1 MTALRW
7 REGAEGEEG
16 VQWDDADGRDGA
28 EWDGADGDGG
38 EPLRGRSPFGVPSQ
52 AFPTRQEHTERW
64 LALAAEIAAE
74 AGRISD
80 EPGPPPESTGE
91 LIVIGSGIETAGFSV
106 ADERVIEAADRVF
119 YCVADPATAV
129 WLKERRPDAYDL
141 YVLYDDAKLRH
152 VTYMQMTEAMLHFVR
167 RGMRVVAI
175 FYGHPGVFVL
185 STHRAIA
192 IARREGHRAVMRAGV
207 SALDT
212 MCADLGFDP
221 SQPGLMTYEATDMI
235 VRRRRPDPALH
246 VVLWQVGL
254 IGELGYRRQGFL
266 NSGFSLLLDHLEAVY
281 GRDQVVTNYVGSRY
295 PGIDPMIARH
305 TIAELREPSVQASVT
320 GLSTFYLPPVQAPVA
335 DQAVLRELGLLKPG
349 QTLKPATSPLRVI
362 DRYGARER
370 KAFADFARFR
380 VPQGYHW
387 QEDTAAAR
395 FVLALRDDPDLRS
408 RYQSDPAATVQG
420 WTAGTLTPRE
430 RALLSSRDGGQVQL
444 AAKGTRSRTAP
455 GAARMLRTLLASN
468 SASRD
473 LAVAVSRAAESDRA
487 ETVRAWAA
495 QRGFA
500 VDPAALGDDLE
511 RTLQTTLA
519 PWSGLYLQPERRLS
533 VFVLARPGK
542 PEHDRVYLNGR
553 LLAGAS
559 YSAGA
564 IRWSGPAGN
573 SPAGNSLDG
582 NGHLRTDVT
591 PRGGRRLVGLTW
603 PAGESAASGHRI
615 EFTAQSLPR
624 SAPASAGP
632 AEIAGEYLLRVAT
645 GHGPRLV
652 TLEVGADVTVDGQHP
667 AVAQVTG
674 AGLRWSQG
682 PAGLVEGQCRAV
694 VDPITGRSMLFGTGR
709 AEPGGR
715 AMTLT
720 GIVPVTAAEQR
731 VLSADPRLGIPDW
744 AWAHLVELTCQAS
757 RSGGLFVYN
766 AWQTAVLNLRML
778 RYVVR
783 AAGR

>member
-1 MTALRW
+1 MTALRSTQGSGI
-7 REGAEGEEG
+7 EGDGVQGGIASGGVEGGIASGGVEG
-16 VQWDDADGRDGA
+16 VEDIDAA
-28 EWDGADGDGG
+28 
-38 EPLRGRSPFGVPSQ
+38 EPLLREVPRQ
-52 AFPTRQEHTERW
+52 GFPTRRQHTERW
-64 LALAAEIAAE
+64 LELAAAIAAE
-74 AGRISD
+74 ADRISD
-80 EPGPPPESTGE
+80 EPGSPVPPESAGE
-91 LIVIGSGIETAGFSV
+91 LTVIGSGIETVGFSL
-106 ADERVIEAADRVF
+106 ADELVIDAADKVF

-141 YVLYDDAKLRH
+141 YVLYDDAKLRN

-167 RGMRVVAI
+167 RGMRVAAI

-207 SALDT
+207 SALDA

-221 SQPGLMTYEATDMI
+221 SQPGLMTYEATDML
-235 VRRRRPDPALH
+235 VRRRQPDPALH

-281 GRDQVVTNYVGSRY
+281 GPDQEVVNYVGSRY
-295 PGIDPMIARH
+295 PGIDPLIARH
-305 TIAELREPSVQASVT
+305 TITELREPSIQATVT
-320 GLSTFYLPPVQAPVA
+320 GLSTFYLPPVLAPVA

-395 FVLALRDDPDLRS
+395 FVLALREDPGLRG
-408 RYQSDPAATVQG
+408 RYQRDPAAAVQD
-420 WTAGTLTPRE
+420 WSAGALTPRD

-455 GAARMLRTLLASN
+455 AAARALRTLLASN
-468 SASRD
+468 SASRE
-473 LAVAVSRAAESDRA
+473 LAVAVSRADEAERA
-487 ETVRAWAA
+487 EAVRDWAA
-495 QRGFA
+495 QRGLTL
-500 VDPAALGDDLE
+500 DPATLGEDLD
-511 RTLQTTLA
+511 RTLRTTLA
-519 PWSGLYLQPERRLS
+519 PWSGLYLNPERRLS

-542 PEHDRVYLNGR
+542 PEHDRVYLNGQR
-553 LLAGAS
+553 LADAS

-564 IRWSGPAGN
+564 IRWSGP
-573 SPAGNSLDG
+573 DG
-582 NGHLRTDVT
+582 NGYLQTDVT
-591 PRGGRRLVGLTW
+591 ARGGRRLVGATW
-603 PAGESAASGHRI
+603 PAGQSAASGHRV
-615 EFTAQSLPR
+615 EFTAQPLPR
-624 SAPASAGP
+624 NAPGVAAP
-632 AEIAGEYLLRVAT
+632 AEIAGEYALRVVT
-645 GHGPRLV
+645 GQGPRLV
-652 TLEVGADVTVDGQHP
+652 ALEVGAAVTVDGRHP
-667 AVAQVTG
+667 GRVQLDG
-674 AGLRWSQG
+674 GCLRWSAG
-682 PAGLVEGQCRAV
+682 PPALVEGECRAV
-694 VDPITGRSMLFGTGR
+694 FDPITARSMLFGAGR

-720 GIVPVTAAEQR
+720 GIVPVSPGDQR
-731 VLSADPRLGIPDW
+731 VLSAAPQLGIPDW
-744 AWAHLVELTCQAS
+744 AWEHLVELTCQAS

-783 AAGR
+783 AVER

>member
-1 MTALRW
+1 MTALR
-7 REGAEGEEG
+7 RTEGIDDAEGIG
-16 VQWDDADGRDGA
+16 GIDDAGSV
-28 EWDGADGDGG
+28 
-38 EPLRGRSPFGVPSQ
+38 EPLLREAPAKS
-52 AFPTRQEHTERW
+52 FPTRQEHTDRW
-64 LALAAEIAAE
+64 LELAAEIAAE

-80 EPGPPPESTGE
+80 EPGPPESVGQLTV
-91 LIVIGSGIETAGFSV
+91 LGSGIETVGFSV
-106 ADERVIEAADRVF
+106 ADELLIDAADKVF

-221 SQPGLMTYEATDMI
+221 SQPGLMTYEATDML
-235 VRRRRPDPALH
+235 VRRRQPDPALH

-254 IGELGYRRQGFL
+254 IGELGFRRQGFL

-281 GRDQVVTNYVGSRY
+281 GPDQVVTNYVGSRY
-295 PGIDPMIARH
+295 PGIDPLIARH
-305 TIAELREPSVQASVT
+305 TLAELREPSIQSTVT
-320 GLSTFYLPPVQAPVA
+320 GLSTFYLPPIHAPAA

-362 DRYGARER
+362 DRYGPRER
-370 KAFADFARFR
+370 KAFTDFARFR

-387 QEDTAAAR
+387 QSDTAAAR

-408 RYQSDPAATVQG
+408 RYQDDPAAAVQG
-420 WTAGTLTPRE
+420 WDAGVLTPRD
-430 RALLSSRDGGQVQL
+430 RALLASRDGGQVQL

-455 GAARMLRTLLASN
+455 GAARMLRSLLASN
-468 SASRD
+468 SASRE
-473 LAVAVSRAAESDRA
+473 LAVAVSRAGEDERA
-487 ETVRAWAA
+487 GTVREWAA
-495 QRGFA
+495 RRGLT
-500 VDPAALGDDLE
+500 VDPATLGEDLD
-511 RTLQTTLA
+511 RTLRTTLA

-533 VFVLARPGK
+533 LFVLARPGK
-542 PEHDRVYLNGR
+542 PGHDRIYLDGR
-553 LLAGAS
+553 LLSGAS

-564 IRWSGPAGN
+564 IRWSGP
-573 SPAGNSLDG
+573 DG
-582 NGHLRTDVT
+582 NGFLQTDVT
-591 PRGGRRLVGLTW
+591 ARGGRRLVGATW
-603 PAGESAASGHRI
+603 PAGQSAASGHRI
-615 EFTAQSLPR
+615 ELTAQPLPR
-624 SAPASAGP
+624 STPAGP
-632 AEIAGEYLLRVAT
+632 AQIAGEYTVRVAT
-645 GHGPRLV
+645 GQGPRLV
-652 TLEVGADVTVDGQHP
+652 QLGVGTEITVDGQLP
-667 AVAQVTG
+667 GQAQLTG
-674 AGLRWSQG
+674 GSLRWSDG
-682 PAGLVEGQCRAV
+682 PARLVEGECRAV
-694 VDPITGRSMLFGTGR
+694 FDPITARSMLFGTGR
-709 AEPGGR
+709 ATPGSR
-715 AMTLT
+715 PMTLT
-720 GIVPVTAAEQR
+720 GIVPVSSEDQR
-731 VLSADPRLGIPDW
+731 MLAADPQLGTPDW
-744 AWAHLVELTCQAS
+744 AWEHLVELTCQAS

-783 AAGR
+783 EVSR

>member
-1 MTALRW
+1 MTALRT
-7 REGAEGEEG
+7 A
-16 VQWDDADGRDGA
+16 DDADT
-28 EWDGADGDGG
+28 
-38 EPLRGRSPFGVPSQ
+38 PILRTAPPHVVAPMH
-52 AFPTRQEHTERW
+52 AAPPTAAPTEEFPTRQQHTERW
-64 LALAAEIAAE
+64 LALAAEITAG
-74 AGRISD
+74 AGRIGD
-80 EPGPPPESTGE
+80 DPAEQVAPESAGE
-91 LIVIGSGIETAGFSV
+91 LIVIGSGIETVGFSV
-106 ADERVIEAADRVF
+106 ADERVIDSADKVF
-119 YCVADPATAV
+119 YCVADPATGV
-129 WLKERRPDAYDL
+129 WLKQRRPDAYDL

-235 VRRRRPDPALH
+235 VRRRQPDPALH

-281 GRDQVVTNYVGSRY
+281 GPDQVVTNYVGSRY
-295 PGIDPMIARH
+295 PGIEPLIARH
-305 TIAELREPSVQASVT
+305 TIEQLREPSIQSTVT
-320 GLSTFYLPPVQAPVA
+320 GLSTFYVPPVLAPVA

-370 KAFADFARFR
+370 KAFTDFERFR

-395 FVLALRDDPDLRS
+395 FVLALRDDAELRS
-408 RYQSDPAATVQG
+408 RYQLDPAAAVQS
-420 WTAGTLTPRE
+420 WTGGTLTPRE

-455 GAARMLRTLLASN
+455 GAARLLRKLLSSN

-473 LAVAVSRAAESDRA
+473 LAVLVSRAADGERA
-487 ETVRAWAA
+487 STLRDWAA
-495 QRGFA
+495 ERGFA
-500 VDPAALGDDLE
+500 FDPATLGEDLD
-511 RTLQTTLA
+511 RTLRTTLA
-519 PWSGLYLQPERRLS
+519 PWSGLYLERERRVS

-564 IRWSGPAGN
+564 IRWSSESGAE
-573 SPAGNSLDG
+573 G
-582 NGHLRTDVT
+582 NGFLQTDVT
-591 PRGGRRLVGLTW
+591 ARGGRRLVGATW
-603 PAGESAASGHRI
+603 PAGQSAASGHRI
-615 EFTAQSLPR
+615 ELSAQPLPR
-624 SAPASAGP
+624 TAPSVAG
-632 AEIAGEYLLRVAT
+632 AAALGGDYTVRLAT
-645 GHGPRLV
+645 GSGPRLARLSV
-652 TLEVGADVTVDGQHP
+652 VGDEVRVDGQLP
-667 AVAQVTG
+667 ASVQLTG
-674 AGLRWSQG
+674 ASLRWSGG
-682 PAGLVEGQCRAV
+682 PAGLAEGECRAV
-694 VDPITGRSMLFGTGR
+694 QDPITARSMLFGTTR
-709 AEPGGR
+709 AEPGDR

-720 GIVPVTAAEQR
+720 GIVPVSAEDQR
-731 VLSADPRLGIPDW
+731 LLNAEPRLGIPDW
-744 AWAHLVELTCQAS
+744 AWEHLVELTCQAS

-778 RYVVR
+778 RYLAR
-783 AAGR
+783 AVTR